1 MITTIAG
8 IQLFQNLISW
18 NGFLKIQKI
27 KFNMKVKNT
36 LGLFMILLGGIAT
49 AQTSNNIP
57 QVEEL
62 LSKMTLEEKIGQL
75 NLLTP
80 GGGVATGS
88 VVSEDVEAKIKAG
101 NVGGVFGVS
110 SPEKVRQAQEI
121 AVKSSRLGIPL
132 LIGSDIIH
140 GYKTTYPI
148 PLGLSSSW
156 DMDLMKEAAQL
167 AAKEATADGINWNF
181 SPMVDIARDPRWGRI
196 AEGAEEDPYLGSQ
209 VAKAMMEGYQGEDL
223 TAPNT
228 MIATVKHMALYGAA
242 EAGRDYNSVDMSRL
256 KMFNE
261 YLPPYQAAV
270 EAGVASV
277 MTSFNDIDGIPASG
291 NKWLLTDLLR
301 ERWGFGGFVVSDYT
315 SVNEMI
321 AHGMGDLQAVS
332 AMAINAGLDMDMVG
346 EGFLTTL
353 KKSVDEGKVSEEQI
367 TKAARRILE
376 AKHKLGLL
384 DDPYLYSDES
394 RPEKDILTKE
404 NRDFARKAA
413 TRSFVLLKKHDNT
426 LPLSKNAKIALIGPL
441 ADNKNNMLGTWAPTG
456 NPQLSIPILEGMEN
470 VAKDATITYAKGA
483 NISNDTSFAKKVNVF
498 GERITVSDKSP
509 ESLLNEAMAVAEA
522 SDVIVAVVGEA
533 TEMSG
538 EAASRTDITIPES
551 QKKLIRKL
559 ANSDKPVVLV
569 LMSGRPL
576 DISEEMALPVSI
588 LQIWHPGV
596 EAGNAVADVLFGDYN
611 PSAKLTNSW
620 PRNVGQIPIHY
631 RMKATGRPGPE
642 SGEFQKF
649 KTNYLDSPNS
659 PLLPF
664 GYGLSYTTF
673 EYSDVKANSSEL
685 EKTGSIEL
693 SATVT
698 NTGDHDGEEI
708 VQLYTHDKVRSITP
722 PGKELKG
729 FKKIMLKKGESKTV
743 TFELT
748 AEDLKFYNSE
758 LKHVAEPGEFDFF
771 IAGSSDSK
779 FDGSFTLK
787 E

>member
-1 MITTIAG
+1 MI
-8 IQLFQNLISW
+8 
-18 NGFLKIQKI
+18 FLS
-27 KFNMKVKNT
+27 
-36 LGLFMILLGGIAT
+36 GIAI
-49 AQTSNNIP
+49 AQTRSNIP

-196 AEGAEEDPYLGSQ
+196 AEGAGEDPYLGSQ
-209 VAKAMMEGYQGEDL
+209 VAKAMVHGYQGEDL

-228 MIATVKHMALYGAA
+228 MMATVKHMALYGAA

-270 EAGVASV
+270 DAGVGSV

-301 ERWGFGGFVVSDYT
+301 ERWGFGGFIVSDYT

-353 KKSVDEGKVSEEQI
+353 KKSVNEGKVSEEQI

-413 TRSFVLLKKHDNT
+413 TRSFVLLKKHENT
-426 LPLSKNAKIALIGPL
+426 LPLAKNAKIALIGPL

-456 NPQLSIPILEGMEN
+456 NPQLSIPILEGMKN
-470 VAKDATITYAKGA
+470 VASNATITYAKGA
-483 NISNDTSFAKKVNVF
+483 NISNDTTFAKKVNVF
-498 GERITVSDKSP
+498 GERIMVSDESP
-509 ESLLNEAMAVAEA
+509 ETLLNEAMEVAEA

-538 EAASRTDITIPES
+538 EAASRTDITIPDS
-551 QKKLIRKL
+551 QKKLIREL
-559 ANSDKPVVLV
+559 ANTGKPVVLV

-631 RMKATGRPGPE
+631 RMKTTGRPGPE

-664 GYGLSYTTF
+664 GFGLSYTTF
-673 EYSDVKANSSEL
+673 EYSDIKANSSEL
-685 EKTGSIEL
+685 GKTGSLEL

-698 NTGDHDGEEI
+698 NTGDRDGEEV
-708 VQLYTHDKVRSITP
+708 VQLYIHDKVRSITP

-743 TFELT
+743 NFQLT

-758 LKHVAEPGEFDFF
+758 LKHVAEPGEFEFF

-779 FDGSFTLK
+779 FKGSFTLK

>member
-1 MITTIAG
+1 MRKVYISITLVLCLG
-8 IQLFQNLISW
+8 VS
-18 NGFLKIQKI
+18 FL
-27 KFNMKVKNT
+27 
-36 LGLFMILLGGIAT
+36 T
-49 AQTSNNIP
+49 AQETIP
-57 QVEEL
+57 EVEEL
-62 LSKMTLEEKIGQL
+62 LKNMTLEEKIGQL

-88 VVSEDVEAKIKAG
+88 VVSEDVESKIKAG

-121 AVKSSRLGIPL
+121 AVKNSRLGIPL
-132 LIGSDIIH
+132 LIGADIIH

-156 DMDLMKEAAQL
+156 DMELIKQGAQM

-196 AEGAEEDPYLGSQ
+196 AEGAGEDPYLGSQ
-209 VAKAMMEGYQGEDL
+209 IAKAMVEGYQGEDL
-223 TAPNT
+223 TQPAT
-228 MIATVKHMALYGAA
+228 MMATVKHMALYGAP

-261 YLPPYQAAV
+261 YLPPYKAAV
-270 EAGVASV
+270 DAGVGSV

-301 ERWGFGGFVVSDYT
+301 NRWGFNGFVVSDYT

-384 DDPYLYSDES
+384 KDPYLYSDES
-394 RPEKDILTKE
+394 RPERDILTDD
-404 NRDFARKAA
+404 NRSLARKAA
-413 TRSFVLLKKHDNT
+413 TRSFVLLKNHNNV
-426 LPLSKNAKIALIGPL
+426 LPLAKNSNIALVGPL
-441 ADNKNNMLGTWAPTG
+441 ANNKNNMLGTWAPTG
-456 NPQLSIPILEGMEN
+456 NPQLSVPILEGLKN
-470 VAKDATITYAKGA
+470 VAPDAKIDYAKGS
-483 NISNDTSFAKKVNVF
+483 NISNDSSFAKKVNVF
-498 GERITVSDKSP
+498 GERIQISDESP
-509 ESLLNEAMAVAEA
+509 ETLLKEALDLANS

-538 EAASRTDITIPES
+538 EAASRTDITIPDA
-551 QKKLIRKL
+551 QKKLIRELVKTG
-559 ANSDKPVVLV
+559 KPVVLV

-576 DISEEMALPVSI
+576 DISEEIALPVSI

-611 PSAKLTNSW
+611 PSGKLTNSW
-620 PRNVGQIPIHY
+620 PRSVGQIPIHY
-631 RMKATGRPGPE
+631 RMKTTGRPGPE
-642 SGEFQKF
+642 NGDFQKF

-664 GYGLSYTTF
+664 GFGLSYTQF
-673 EYSDVKANSSEL
+673 EYSDIKASSNEL
-685 EKTGSIEL
+685 NANGTIEL
-693 SATVT
+693 SATIT
-698 NTGDHDGEEI
+698 NTGDRDGEEV
-708 VQLYTHDKVRSITP
+708 VQLYIHDKVRRVTP

-729 FKKIMLKKGESKTV
+729 FKKIALKKGESRTV
-743 TFELT
+743 TFTIT
-748 AEDLKFYNSE
+748 AEDLKFYNSQIE
-758 LKHVAEPGEFDFF
+758 YVFEPGEFEFF
-771 IAGSSDSK
+771 IAGSSDAD
-779 FDGSFTLK
+779 FAGSFTLK
-787 E
+787 K

>member
-1 MITTIAG
+1 M
-8 IQLFQNLISW
+8 
-18 NGFLKIQKI
+18 
-27 KFNMKVKNT
+27 
-36 LGLFMILLGGIAT
+36 
-49 AQTSNNIP
+49 
-57 QVEEL
+57 
-62 LSKMTLEEKIGQL
+62 
-75 NLLTP
+75 
-80 GGGVATGS
+80 ATGS
-88 VVSEDVEAKIKAG
+88 VVSEDVESKIKAG

-121 AVKSSRLGIPL
+121 AVKNSRLGIPL
-132 LIGSDIIH
+132 LIGADIIH

-156 DMDLMKEAAQL
+156 DMELIKQGAQM

-196 AEGAEEDPYLGSQ
+196 AEGAGEDPYLGSQ
-209 VAKAMMEGYQGEDL
+209 IAKAMVEGYQGEDL
-223 TAPNT
+223 TQPAT
-228 MIATVKHMALYGAA
+228 MMATVKHMALYGAP

-261 YLPPYQAAV
+261 YLPPYKAAV
-270 EAGVASV
+270 DAGVGSV

-301 ERWGFGGFVVSDYT
+301 NRWGFNGFVVSDYT

-384 DDPYLYSDES
+384 KDPYLYSDES
-394 RPEKDILTKE
+394 RPERDILTDD
-404 NRDFARKAA
+404 NRSLARKAA
-413 TRSFVLLKKHDNT
+413 TRSFVLLKNHNNV
-426 LPLSKNAKIALIGPL
+426 LPLAKNSNIALVGPL
-441 ADNKNNMLGTWAPTG
+441 ANNKNNMLGTWAPTG
-456 NPQLSIPILEGMEN
+456 NPQLSVPILEGLKN
-470 VAKDATITYAKGA
+470 VAPDAKIDYAKGS
-483 NISNDTSFAKKVNVF
+483 NISNDSSFAKKVNVF
-498 GERITVSDKSP
+498 GERIQISDESP
-509 ESLLNEAMAVAEA
+509 ETLLKEALDLANS

-538 EAASRTDITIPES
+538 EAASRTDITIPDA
-551 QKKLIRKL
+551 QKKLIRELVKTG
-559 ANSDKPVVLV
+559 KPVVLV

-576 DISEEMALPVSI
+576 DISEEIALPVSI

-611 PSAKLTNSW
+611 PSGKLTNSW
-620 PRNVGQIPIHY
+620 PRSVGQIPIHY
-631 RMKATGRPGPE
+631 RMKTTGRPGPE
-642 SGEFQKF
+642 NGDFQKF

-664 GYGLSYTTF
+664 GFGLSYTQF
-673 EYSDVKANSSEL
+673 EYSDIKASSNEL
-685 EKTGSIEL
+685 NANGTIEL
-693 SATVT
+693 SATIT
-698 NTGDHDGEEI
+698 NTGDRDGEEV
-708 VQLYTHDKVRSITP
+708 VQLYIHDKVRSVTP
-722 PGKELKG
+722 PGKELKR
-729 FKKIMLKKGESKTV
+729 FKKIALKKGESRTV
-743 TFELT
+743 TFT
-748 AEDLKFYNSE
+748 ITPEDLKFYNSQIE
-758 LKHVAEPGEFDFF
+758 YVFEPGEFEFF
-771 IAGSSDSK
+771 IAGSSDAD
-779 FDGSFTLK
+779 FAGSFTLK
-787 E
+787 K